1 MAWLPLGW
9 ECVAVAEVDAA
20 ASSVLAY
27 RHPYVP
33 NLGDVTKITES
44 TIAGLGQIDLV
55 VFGSPC
61 QDLSVAGK
69 RAGLS
74 GARSG
79 LFHTAVGIV
88 RWARKHGGCRFALWE
103 NVPGAFSSHEGRD
116 FAVVVGALAGLRHV
130 DVPEQG
136 WGSEG
141 CALGDDGLL
150 EWSTLDA
157 QWFGVAQRRRRV
169 FALADFGAWADRGPI
184 LLEPQS
190 LRGDSPPRREQG
202 KGATTD
208 VAPSLTSSMRGTGR
222 VGDTRGQDPVVAVPA
237 EGCWWDGRQVSQTL
251 DAVLSKGQAM
261 PEKNRFPAVPQPTY
275 AIQAGALRT
284 NPASGPDGV
293 GVQADVSYTL
303 EARAEV
309 QCVAFSC
316 KDHGAD
322 AGPIAPTL
330 RAMNHSG
337 SHANA
342 GGQVAVAWALG
353 SHSGAADG
361 ETTNQSHSGGGPVG
375 SNISEELAYS
385 LRAGRTQGVAVAFNA
400 RQDPDSWGE
409 RTGPLDTDGSAQAV
423 CVTGDVTHT
432 LRAEGFDASEDGTGR
447 GQPIVAG
454 YMPARTLAKDGGV
467 DSRFAERDVC
477 DALHTSSGGG
487 NKAPLIASAYGFQPR
502 IGRNGR
508 GDMGDAVNALTA
520 QAGETGKG
528 DAAPCVAMAF
538 QDRFRGDDGRG
549 YDRPPPLSVDQ
560 VGTLETV
567 KPWNVAMSMAVRRL
581 TPLECERLQG
591 FPDLYTRIPV
601 RRYAT
606 RRISKARPADY
617 WECID
622 GAWWLMMA
630 DGPRYKMLG
639 NSMAVPCMAWI
650 GRAID
655 AAVRGA
661 A

>member
-1 MAWLPLGW
+1 MKFLSLFSGIEAASMAWLPLGW

-20 ASSVLAY
+20 ASAVLAY
-27 RHPYVP
+27 RHPSVP

-44 TIAGLGQIDLV
+44 TIAALGQIDLV

-88 RWARKHGGCRFALWE
+88 RWAREHGGCRFALWE
-103 NVPGAFSSHEGRD
+103 NVPGAFSSNQGRD
-116 FAVVVGALAGLRHV
+116 FAVVVGALAGLGHV
-130 DVPEQG
+130 DVPANG

-169 FALADFGAWADRGPI
+169 FALADFGAWQSRRPI

-190 LRGDSPPRREQG
+190 LRGDSPPRREPGQNAAG
-202 KGATTD
+202 TLAASSGGSDENDAADGRLVAAGATEFLSQSSRVYLPGGVAPTLQATGSRLGNRAPQVLGFGGNNQSGPID
-208 VAPSLTSSMRGTGR
+208 VATACRAKGGTGH
-222 VGDTRGQDPVVAVPA
+222 GDFESETF
-237 EGCWWDGRQVSQTL
+237 L
-251 DAVLSKGQAM
+251 L
-261 PEKNRFPAVPQPTY
+261 QP
-275 AIQAGALRT
+275 
-284 NPASGPDGV
+284 
-293 GVQADVSYTL
+293 
-303 EARAEV
+303 
-309 QCVAFSC
+309 VAFSC

-322 AGPIAPTL
+322 AGPVSPTL
-330 RAMNHSG
+330 RAMGYAG

-342 GGQVAVAWALG
+342 GGQVAIAFDSRQDRVSSEHAAGALG
-353 SHSGAADG
+353 VS
-361 ETTNQSHSGGGPVG
+361 QP
-375 SNISEELAYS
+375 
-385 LRAGRTQGVAVAFNA
+385 Q
-400 RQDPDSWGE
+400 
-409 RTGPLDTDGSAQAV
+409 AQAV
-423 CVTGDVTHT
+423 CVTGEVTHT

-447 GQPIVAG
+447 GQPIVA
-454 YMPARTLAKDGGV
+454 
-467 DSRFAERDVC
+467 
-477 DALHTSSGGG
+477 
-487 NKAPLIASAYGFQPR
+487 AYGFQPR
-502 IGRNGR
+502 IARNGR
-508 GDMGDAVNALTA
+508 GDMGDLVSALNA
-520 QAGETGKG
+520 QSGETGKG
-528 DAAPCVAMAF
+528 DAAPCVAVAF

-591 FPDLYTRIPV
+591 FPDQYTRIPV
-601 RRYAT
+601 RRYAA
-606 RRISKARPADY
+606 RRISKTRPADY
-617 WECID
+617 WEQID

-639 NSMAVPCMAWI
+639 NSMAVPVMRWI

-655 AAVRGA
+655 AAVRGEA
-661 A
+661 